1 METSHALPM
10 HDKIFNITFDNGQH
24 AKAIRVR
31 QDANPEHIRKAL
43 GFTESKACIFISGGA
58 GLMSDEDKKLVQDIM
73 DTVAKFAQE
82 HKAVIIDGG
91 TESGVMQMIGDSR
104 QRGKHTFPLIG
115 VTPLNK
121 ISYPGYKNPNE
132 EAFLEDSHS
141 HFVLVD
147 GENWGDESNLIVRL
161 THEMG
166 HHDKLPAIGIL
177 INGGQIAMHE
187 VYLASTT
194 DMKMP
199 MIILEGSGR
208 AADEI
213 STAFRTG
220 KTQRNILRAILNGGE
235 IELVAVNEGAEAVQE
250 KLEEHF

>member
-1 METSHALPM
+1 METSQTLPT
-10 HDKIFNITFDNGQH
+10 HNTVFNITFDNGQY
-24 AKAIRVR
+24 AKAIRVK
-31 QDANPEHIRKAL
+31 QDTKTDIIKKLL
-43 GFTESKACIFISGGA
+43 GFSEAMACIFISGGA
-58 GLMSDEDKKLVQDIM
+58 GLMSDEDKKRVQEIM
-73 DTVAKFAQE
+73 DAVAKFAQE

-104 QRGKHTFPLIG
+104 QRAGHTFPLIG

-121 ISYPGYKNPNE
+121 ISYPGYKNPKE

-147 GENWGDESNLIVRL
+147 GHNWGDESDLIVRL
-161 THEMG
+161 THDMG
-166 HHDKLPAIGIL
+166 HEGKLPAVGIL

-235 IELVAVNEGAEAVQE
+235 IVLVAVSEGAEAVQD